1 MSTNIHIHAVRDEAR
16 IEARFSSLGEGHIHV
31 LDLQV
36 GQSRVTVFLDPG
48 QARSLAL
55 ALEDATTAFWSSLKP
70 TVPDREPF

>member
-1 MSTNIHIHAVRDEAR
+1 MSTNINIHADRDEAR
-16 IEARFSSLGEGHIHV
+16 IEAHFSSLGKGYIHV

-36 GQSRVTVFLDPG
+36 GQSRVTVFLDRG

-55 ALEDATTAFWSSLKP
+55 ALEDATTAFWNNLKP